1 MNPYMSETYYYV
13 GETNEY
19 FTQGNQYVIIE
30 TGNHWIKEYGEV
42 AWLTCD
48 DYPNTKDIDF
58 GVAVDINNFGKGK
71 DFIKY

>member
-1 MNPYMSETYYYV
+1 MKPYMSETYYYV

-58 GVAVDINNFGKGK
+58 GVVVDINNFGKGK